1 MFFFLF
7 DVEQTKLNLAKRLVI
22 FASPSENDVNE
33 LDIGALSKREREGEM
48 LNRRRDRSS
57 QNKYKCKARSICQ

>member
-1 MFFFLF
+1 MFLFLF

-33 LDIGALSKREREGEM
+33 LDSGALSKKEREM